1 MAFDLLSDIPMNYT
15 YKSSSQWAK
24 ELNSYL
30 TLDMWKETESSFKLE
45 LDVPGFSKNEVNV
58 TSKGNIVCVTII
70 PKQGNKRTPFSA
82 EYKLPNSAV
91 VSESIACLEDGV
103 LKVSVPKK
111 EQEKVNVIPI
121 K

>member
-1 MAFDLLSDIPMNYT
+1 MYYT
-15 YKSSSQWAK
+15 LKSSTQLTK

-30 TLDMWKETESSFKLE
+30 TLDMWKETEEAFKLE
-45 LDVPGFSKNEVNV
+45 LDVPGFSKNEMTV
-58 TSKGNIVCVTII
+58 TSKGNIVCITTT

-82 EYKLPNSAV
+82 EYKLPNSAI
-91 VSESIACLEDGV
+91 VSESIAHLEDGV

-111 EQEKVNVIPI
+111 EKEKVNVIPI